1 MSGFACKTREVR
13 TTKLPERQEPT
24 ELVGMLATHYE
35 LMNKAVTK
43 IMTLLGGIY
52 ED

>member
-1 MSGFACKTREVR
+1 MRSQQGPLQASID
-13 TTKLPERQEPT
+13 ERSEEPT
-24 ELVGMLATHYE
+24 ELVGMLAAHYE
-35 LMNKAVTK
+35 LINKAVTK